1 MDNRTFLMTKQNVQ
15 AQIQKRLKACRHSI
29 KSYFYCNNVCM
40 NYLQGFEGPG
50 EYLHQGYPSS
60 RPSNMRA
67 GARAGAFVFA
77 RKQTHPARAPY

>member
-1 MDNRTFLMTKQNVQ
+1 
-15 AQIQKRLKACRHSI
+15 
-29 KSYFYCNNVCM
+29 M

-50 EYLHQGYPSS
+50 EYPHQGYPSS